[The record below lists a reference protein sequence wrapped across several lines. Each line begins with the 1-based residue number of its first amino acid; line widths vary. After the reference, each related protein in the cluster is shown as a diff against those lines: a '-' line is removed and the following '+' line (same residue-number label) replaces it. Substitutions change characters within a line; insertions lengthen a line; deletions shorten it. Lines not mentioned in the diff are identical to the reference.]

1 MSIKKDPGGRRS
13 IQVEVEVP
21 GPPEEV
27 WDAIASGPGIS
38 SWFVPTTFE
47 HGEDGTPRRMILDF
61 GPGMESH
68 STVTSWD
75 PPRRFTADSQD
86 LGPDAPPV
94 ATEWIV
100 EAKDGGSCTV
110 RVVHSLFS
118 ETDDWDNQLHAWE
131 SGWPGFF
138 RVLRQVLEHFRGQF
152 AEAVQV
158 MSIATSGDD
167 AAAWEEVAG
176 ALGLVGEVT
185 VGTEGSSTG
194 DAPPF
199 HGDVV
204 DVIDPQELL
213 LRIDRPGDGL
223 AHLFAM
229 KMSGQAM
236 VYARFFFFG
245 PDASATARDA
255 ETRWK
260 AWLDGRLAGDASGH
274 GDAPSR

>member
-1 MSIKKDPGGRRS
+1 VSIRKDASGRRS
-13 IQVEVEVP
+13 IQVEVQVP
-21 GPPEEV
+21 GTPEEV

-38 SWFVPTTFE
+38 SWFVPARLE

-61 GPGMESH
+61 GPGMESQ
-68 STVTSWD
+68 SAITAWD
-75 PPRRFTADSQD
+75 PPRRFAAESHD

-100 EAKDGGSCTV
+100 EARDGGSCTV

-118 ETDDWDNQLHAWE
+118 ETDDWDDQLHAWE

-138 RVLRQVLEHFRGQF
+138 RVLRQVLEHFRGRF
-152 AEAVQV
+152 AEVVQV
-158 MSIATSGDD
+158 MSVAVSGDD
-167 AAAWEEVAG
+167 AAAWREVSG
-176 ALGLVGEVT
+176 ALGLDGEVG
-185 VGTEGSSTG
+185 VDADGTSSG

-199 HGDVV
+199 RGTVV
-204 DVIDPQELL
+204 DVISPQELL

-229 KMSGQAM
+229 KMGGQAM

-245 PDASATARDA
+245 DDAVATARDTDA
-255 ETRWK
+255 RWK
-260 AWLDGRLAGDASGH
+260 AWLDGRIGGGTGDAAQ
-274 GDAPSR
+274 DPA